1 MFHFDQVNND
11 RICHIQMSEFFH
23 EWISH
28 PKNFENKKIGNQ
40 KKTKPLSVI
49 SVLKV
54 DTFIE
59 RGPSFFNFQ
68 LFLTKFL
75 SGK

>member
-1 MFHFDQVNND
+1 MNGFLTL
-11 RICHIQMSEFFH
+11 
-23 EWISH
+23 
-28 PKNFENKKIGNQ
+28 KNFEEKKIGNQ

>member
-1 MFHFDQVNND
+1 MKEIGMPCFKLMWV
-11 RICHIQMSEFFH
+11 FFMNG
-23 EWISH
+23 I
-28 PKNFENKKIGNQ
+28 PILKNFENKKIGNQ

-54 DTFIE
+54 NTFIE